1 MNRPKLILRIT
12 FLLLTVCALI
22 YLGFKNDRDI
32 RTIAEFKFAQLD
44 RLRAD
49 SVDVKHKFE
58 TLIKDT
64 KQFTGKIA
72 EESSLIKDGLL
83 YLSVILVLWMSSETY
98 FMFRSNRSGNAT

>member
-1 MNRPKLILRIT
+1 MKRPRLILRIT

-22 YLGFKNDRDI
+22 YLGVKNDRDI
-32 RTIAEFKFAQLD
+32 QTIAEFKFAQLE

-49 SVDVKHKFE
+49 SVNAKHKFE

-83 YLSVILVLWMSSETY
+83 YLSAILTLWMTSELY
-98 FMFRSNRSGNAT
+98 FLFISNRSGNAT